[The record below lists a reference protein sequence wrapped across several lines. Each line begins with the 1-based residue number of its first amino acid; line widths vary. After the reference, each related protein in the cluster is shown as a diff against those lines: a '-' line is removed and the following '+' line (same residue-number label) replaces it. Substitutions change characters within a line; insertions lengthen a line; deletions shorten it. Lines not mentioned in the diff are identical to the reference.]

1 MNIESIRKQL
11 DRLNEREFGINMADF
26 LTQSDKEALHI
37 IENERADIKKK
48 IQNRL
53 ETLNRKESSVLFNG
67 VHLSA
72 DDHVELNRIHDEQKE
87 LKELLK
93 K

>member
-11 DRLNEREFGINMADF
+11 DKLNEREFGINMADI

-53 ETLNRKESSVLFNG
+53 ETLNRAESSLLFNG